1 MIKRGKVIKKMR
13 FEKEVGESLTYK
25 FAQAAR
31 EMKEQGKEIISLG
44 LGEPD
49 FQTPDYV
56 VEATMKAMRDGYTH
70 YSATQG
76 WPELRKLIAED
87 CNKSYG
93 SDYTVNDVIVT
104 PGIKS
109 AVYFALA
116 AILEPQDEIILISP
130 YYVSYPAMVKLAE
143 PTARIV
149 NVTLSKDFTLDTEQ
163 LKKAFNRNTKAIL
176 INSPNNPT
184 GMVLNKDEVELVV
197 RLAVENDAYIVSD
210 EVYEKLIYSGQKHTS
225 FGLYQEIKDRLV
237 ICNGYSKSHA
247 MTGWRL
253 GYAIG
258 AHNVIAKMNKLQ
270 QHINTNTCTFIQ
282 VGACSIYKNEPV
294 HIRPYVE
301 ELEQRID
308 YFDKELNKL
317 DYITAVRPKA
327 GFFYFVDISAIGVDS
342 NTFCADLLKK
352 TGIASTPGI
361 AFGPEWDSYVRFS
374 IAVPMATLE
383 RAVGLLN
390 DYKYR
395 E

>member
-1 MIKRGKVIKKMR
+1 MH

-25 FAQAAR
+25 FAQAAG
-31 EMKEQGKEIISLG
+31 EMRAQGKEIISLG

-49 FQTPDYV
+49 FKTPNYV
-56 VEATMKAMRDGYTH
+56 IEATTKAMHDGFTH

-93 SDYTVNDVIVT
+93 SDYTLNDVIVT
-104 PGIKS
+104 PGIKA
-109 AVYFALA
+109 AVYFSLA
-116 AILEPQDEIILISP
+116 AILEPDDEIILISP

-143 PTARIV
+143 PKAKIV
-149 NVTLSKDFTLDTEQ
+149 NVKLNNDFTLDADK
-163 LKKAFNRNTKAIL
+163 LNAAFNEKTKAIL

-184 GMVLNKDEVELVV
+184 GMVLSKDEIEMIVK
-197 RLAVENDAYIVSD
+197 LAIDNDAYIISD
-210 EVYEKLIYSGQKHTS
+210 EVYEKLVYSGYKHMS
-225 FGLYQEIKDRLV
+225 FGLYNEIRDKLI

-258 AHNVIAKMNKLQ
+258 AHDMIAKMNKLQ

-282 VGACSIYKNEPV
+282 VGACSIYKNEPI
-294 HIRPYVE
+294 HIKPYIR
-301 ELEQRID
+301 ELEKRIE
-308 YFDKELNKL
+308 YFDTELNKL
-317 DYITAVRPKA
+317 PYIKAVKPKS
-327 GFFYFVDISAIGVDS
+327 GFFYFVEISSMGVDS

-352 TGIASTPGI
+352 TGIASTPGV
-361 AFGPEWDSYVRFS
+361 AFGPEWDNHVRFS
-374 IAVPMATLE
+374 IAVPMSTLE

-390 DYKYR
+390 DYRY
-395 E
+395 EG

>member
-1 MIKRGKVIKKMR
+1 MH

-25 FAQAAR
+25 FAQAAG
-31 EMKEQGKEIISLG
+31 EMRAQGKEIISLG

-49 FQTPDYV
+49 FKTPDYV
-56 VEATMKAMRDGYTH
+56 VKATMKAMQDGFTH

-76 WPELRKLIAED
+76 WPDLRKLIAED

-93 SDYTVNDVIVT
+93 SDYTMNDVIVT

-143 PTARIV
+143 PTAKIV
-149 NVTLSKDFTLDTEQ
+149 NVTLSKEFTLDAEKLQ
-163 LKKAFNRNTKAIL
+163 AAFNKNTKAIL
-176 INSPNNPT
+176 INTPNNPT
-184 GMVLNKDEVELVV
+184 GMVLSKEEVELVV
-197 RLAVENDAYIVSD
+197 QLAKENDAYIVSD
-210 EVYEKLIYSGQKHTS
+210 EVYEKLVYSGSKHTS
-225 FGLYQEIKDRLV
+225 FGLYQDIKDRLV

-258 AHNVIAKMNKLQ
+258 AHDVIAKMNKLQ
-270 QHINTNTCTFIQ
+270 QHINTNTCTFVQ
-282 VGACSIYKNEPV
+282 VGACSIYKNDPV
-294 HIRPYVE
+294 HIALYVA
-301 ELEQRID
+301 ELEKRIE
-308 YFDKELNKL
+308 YFDTELNKL
-317 DYITAVRPKA
+317 PYINAVRPKA
-327 GFFYFVDISAIGVDS
+327 GFFYFVDISATGVDS

-352 TGIASTPGI
+352 TGIASTPGV
-361 AFGPEWDSYVRFS
+361 AFGSEWDSYVRFS

-390 DYKYR
+390 DYRY
-395 E
+395 EG

>member
-1 MIKRGKVIKKMR
+1 MH

-25 FAQAAR
+25 FAQAAG
-31 EMKEQGKEIISLG
+31 EMRAQGKEIISLG

-49 FQTPDYV
+49 FKTPDYV
-56 VEATMKAMRDGYTH
+56 VEATMKAMQDGFTH

-76 WPELRKLIAED
+76 WPGLRKLIAED

-93 SDYTVNDVIVT
+93 SDYTMNDVIVT

-143 PTARIV
+143 PTAKIV
-149 NVTLSKDFTLDTEQ
+149 NVTLSKYFTLDAEK
-163 LKKAFNRNTKAIL
+163 LKAAFNKNTKAIL
-176 INSPNNPT
+176 INTPNNPT
-184 GMVLNKDEVELVV
+184 GMVLSKDEVELVV
-197 RLAVENDAYIVSD
+197 QLAKENDAYIVSD
-210 EVYEKLIYSGQKHTS
+210 EVYEKLVYSGSKHTS
-225 FGLYQEIKDRLV
+225 FGLYQDIKDRLV

-258 AHNVIAKMNKLQ
+258 AHDVIAKMNKLQ

-294 HIRPYVE
+294 HIAPYVA
-301 ELEQRID
+301 ELEKRIE
-308 YFDKELNKL
+308 YFDTELNKL
-317 DYITAVRPKA
+317 PYINAVKPKA
-327 GFFYFVDISAIGVDS
+327 GFFYFVDISATGVDS

-352 TGIASTPGI
+352 TGIASTPGV
-361 AFGPEWDSYVRFS
+361 AFGSEWDSYVRFS
-374 IAVPMATLE
+374 IAVPIATLE

-390 DYKYR
+390 DYRY
-395 E
+395 EG

>member
-1 MIKRGKVIKKMR
+1 MY

-25 FAQAAR
+25 FAQAAN
-31 EMKEQGKEIISLG
+31 EMKAQGKEIISLG

-49 FQTPDYV
+49 FKTPDYV
-56 VEATMKAMRDGYTH
+56 MMATVQAMKDGFTH

-93 SDYTVNDVIVT
+93 SEYTMNDVIVT
-104 PGIKS
+104 PGIKA

-116 AILEPQDEIILISP
+116 AILEPGDEIILISP
-130 YYVSYPAMVKLAE
+130 YYVSYPAMVKLSE
-143 PTARIV
+143 PTAKIV
-149 NVTLSKDFTLDTEQ
+149 NVTLNKDFTLDVD
-163 LKKAFNRNTKAIL
+163 KMKAAFNKNTKAIL
-176 INSPNNPT
+176 INTPNNPT
-184 GMVLNKDEVELVV
+184 GMVLSREEVELVIK
-197 RLAVENDAYIVSD
+197 LAVENNAYIVSD
-210 EVYEKLIYSGQKHTS
+210 EVYEKLIYSGQTHTS

-282 VGACSIYKNEPV
+282 VGACSIYKNESV
-294 HIRPYVE
+294 HIKPYVE
-301 ELEQRID
+301 ELEKRIE
-308 YFDKELNKL
+308 YFDTELNKL
-317 DYITAVRPKA
+317 DYISAVRPKA
-327 GFFYFVDISAIGVDS
+327 GFFYFIDISATGVDS
-342 NTFCADLLKK
+342 NTFCADLLRK

-374 IAVPMATLE
+374 IAVPMETLK

-390 DYKYR
+390 EYR
-395 E
+395 YEE